1 MVEKIVIFGG
11 SGFLGKRLIDTLKND
26 YQIVVATRNADAV
39 VNLKDNNIKIQQFTY
54 TVNSFTDIIEGSHA
68 IVNFAGAS
76 IAGKRWNKAYK
87 KIVYDSR
94 VNTTNLISEAIG
106 NCTNKPHT
114 YVSTSATGVYGDRGD
129 ELLYED
135 SITGN
140 DFLADLCKDWEKAA
154 LKSVQYGVRTVCIRT
169 GVVLDKKDGGFRKMM
184 QPFQFFVGGTIGN
197 GKQYLPW
204 IHVNDIINIYREAIF
219 NKSLNGI
226 VNGTAPN
233 PVTNIEFSKTLGK
246 ILKRPSIFKVPVFV
260 LKLLVG
266 EFARFLTASQ
276 RAVPKKLLDLGF
288 GFEYKE
294 ITSAIENILK

>member
-11 SGFLGKRLIDTLKND
+11 TGFLGKRLIDTLKND
-26 YQIVVATRNADAV
+26 YQIVVATRNADA
-39 VNLKDNNIKIQQFTY
+39 NLILESTNIKIEQY
-54 TVNSFTDIIEGSHA
+54 SNNVNSFTKIIEGSQVV
-68 IVNFAGAS
+68 VNFAGAS
-76 IAGKRWNKAYK
+76 IADKRWSNAYK

-94 VNTTNLISEAIG
+94 VNTTSLISEAIG
-106 NCTNKPHT
+106 NCINKPHT
-114 YVSTSATGVYGDRGD
+114 FVSTSATGVYGDRGD

-135 SITGN
+135 SDTGN

-154 LKSVQYGVRTVCIRT
+154 LKSVQFGVKAVCIRT

-184 QPFQFFVGGTIGN
+184 QPFKLFVGGTLGN

-204 IHVNDIINIYREAIF
+204 IHVNDIINIYREAII
-219 NKSLNGI
+219 NKSLKDI

-246 ILKRPSIFKVPVFV
+246 ALKRPSIFNVPEFA
-260 LKLLVG
+260 LKIIVG
-266 EFARFLTASQ
+266 EFAGFLIGSQ
-276 RAVPKKLLDLGF
+276 RAIPKKLLDLGF

-294 ITSAIENILK
+294 ITAAIENILK